1 MTSRCGL
8 KIHMTVSCVEVNS
21 ALSGGTG
28 KQTMARAFKA
38 VLNSELGHSRPEI
51 GAQAAAYAHQEKS
64 LAH

>member
-1 MTSRCGL
+1 
-8 KIHMTVSCVEVNS
+8 MTVSCVEVNS